1 MYAILKSP
9 IRKGRGEI
17 IIKSKRKI
25 IMDSD
30 GKIVTDSKGNDL
42 GNGLAV
48 CGICLLIVAELY
60 FKAPGW
66 VLGWS
71 LFALILSLP

>member
-1 MYAILKSP
+1 M
-9 IRKGRGEI
+9 
-17 IIKSKRKI
+17 KSKGKI

-30 GKIVTDSKGNDL
+30 GKIVIDSKGK
-42 GNGLAV
+42 GLAI

-66 VLGWS
+66 VFGWS
-71 LFALILSLP
+71 LFALIISL